1 MLIKVQGG
9 YADNKDMSVPESNQP
24 QSTSEDGR
32 NRRRFGRINAK
43 GLRTRLGDV
52 ADLSATG
59 MRVLCRS
66 KPPKAGSVLQLE
78 LSHVDGAK
86 LPIKAS
92 IAWVRRKSMFR
103 YEAGLN
109 FEDVNASTEAGIAA
123 MARLA
128 LHTVSAE
135 YHHVE
140 LPR

>member
-1 MLIKVQGG
+1 MLIKVRGG
-9 YADNKDMSVPESNQP
+9 YADNKDMSVSETNQP
-24 QSTSEDGR
+24 QPAPDDGS

-43 GLRTRLGDV
+43 GLRTRLGEV
-52 ADLSATG
+52 ADLSAGG
-59 MRVLCRS
+59 MRVLCRT
-66 KPPKAGSVLQLE
+66 KPPTAGSVLHLE
-78 LSHVDGAK
+78 LSHVEGAT

-92 IAWVRRKSMFR
+92 IAWVRRISMFR

-109 FEDVNASTEAGIAA
+109 FEDVNASTEAGIQA